1 MKYSIAVIFIA
12 IEFLLF
18 ALHYFLI
25 EHLAFIQNDYL
36 FAFLLLIPAIVF
48 SAYIFVIVSSE
59 AKETQ
64 DKILEHLIKE
74 SLHEINLPIA
84 TIDANIKML
93 KKSLKDEKDLK
104 KIGRIEEALKR
115 LKREYKLLS
124 YNLKKEI
131 FEIEKEEFDL
141 KELIEDRVAF
151 FQSLK
156 RNKFLLELNSLIL
169 KTDKLGLEQVV
180 DNLIENAMKYSKKE
194 MPIEIKIE
202 DSKLFIKDSGIG
214 IDESELSLIFQRY
227 YQSDNSFVG
236 EGIGLSIVKRFC
248 DREGVNLKIDSKKGI
263 GTIVQLDFKKVKN
276 YTQQL

>member
-1 MKYSIAVIFIA
+1 MKYNVAIIFVAV
-12 IEFLLF
+12 EFLLF

-25 EHLAFIQNDYL
+25 EHLEFIQNDYL
-36 FAFLLLIPAIVF
+36 FAFLLLIPAILF

-59 AKETQ
+59 PKETQ

-93 KKSLKDEKDLK
+93 KKRLLQEKDLK
-104 KIGRIEEALKR
+104 KIERIEEALKR

-131 FEIEKEEFDL
+131 LEVEKEVFDL

-156 RNKFLLELNSLIL
+156 RNKFILNLNTLML

-202 DSKLFIKDSGIG
+202 DNRLFIKDSGIG

-227 YQSDNSFVG
+227 YQSDSSFVG

-248 DREGVNLKIDSKKGI
+248 DKEGIDLKIDSKKGV
-263 GTIVQLDFKKVKN
+263 GTVVKLDFKKVKN
-276 YTQQL
+276 YT